1 MSLVDALLEAAALKG
16 VTRAGWLRHGVP
28 APESV
33 AAHSWGVAWLVT
45 VLLPPGLD
53 LGRALSYAVLHD
65 LAEVRTGDITPH
77 DGVSAGAKAVAEQ
90 AAMAAL
96 TRALPA
102 QVYATWLAYEAQAD
116 DEARFVRQLDR
127 LDMAIQAVAYRQ
139 HGDLREFLQSA
150 AEVVVHPALVPL
162 LDELSSRLAHQAA
175 R

>member
-1 MSLVDALLEAAALKG
+1 MSLVDALLEAAALKD
-16 VTRAGWLRHGVP
+16 VARAGWIRHGVP

-33 AAHSWGVAWLVT
+33 AAHSWGVAWLT
-45 VLLPPGLD
+45 TALLPPGLD
-53 LGRALSYAVLHD
+53 LGRALTYAVLHD

-77 DGVSAGAKAVAEQ
+77 DGVSAEAKAAAEQ
-90 AAMAAL
+90 AAMQAL

-102 QVYATWLAYEAQAD
+102 HLYASWLAYEAQAD

-127 LDMAIQAVAYRQ
+127 LDMAIQAVAYQR
-139 HGDLREFLQSA
+139 HGDLREFLRSA
-150 AEVVVHPALVPL
+150 AQVIVHPALIPL

>member
-45 VLLPPGLD
+45 ALLPPGLD

-77 DGVSAGAKAVAEQ
+77 DGVSAETKAEVER
-90 AAMAAL
+90 AAMRGL
-96 TRALPA
+96 TRHLPA
-102 QVYATWLAYEAQAD
+102 HVHATWLAYEAQSD

-127 LDMAIQAVAYRQ
+127 LDMAIQAVAYRE
-139 HGDLREFLQSA
+139 HGDLREFVRSA
-150 AEVVVHPALVPL
+150 AEVIVHPTLVPL
-162 LDELSSRLAHQAA
+162 LDELSWRLAHQAA